1 MSVGR
6 ILWSQIILL
15 ILENLSIL
23 ILLITILSIIK
34 LYINNSST

>member
-1 MSVGR
+1 MESDNF
-6 ILWSQIILL
+6 INFEKFEYS
-15 ILENLSIL
+15 

>member
-1 MSVGR
+1 MEADNFINFEKFEYS
-6 ILWSQIILL
+6 
-15 ILENLSIL
+15 

>member
-1 MSVGR
+1 MESDNF
-6 ILWSQIILL
+6 INFDKF
-15 ILENLSIL
+15 EYL

>member
-1 MSVGR
+1 MESDNF
-6 ILWSQIILL
+6 INFEKS
-15 ILENLSIL
+15 EYS